1 MKGGE
6 SMATVLYF
14 SAAIAKRKISFD
26 PKRVSPNSFQGL
38 FLAAKMTGAF
48 TATIEK
54 PGEITITGFSGKK
67 KAFDLLN
74 QVKDIAGH

>member
-1 MKGGE
+1 
-6 SMATVLYF
+6 MATVLHF
-14 SAAIAKRKISFD
+14 SAGVAKRKISFD
-26 PKRVSPNSFQGL
+26 PKRVSPNSFTKV

-67 KAFDLLN
+67 KAYDLLN

>member
-14 SAAIAKRKISFD
+14 KKAAMEIGYD
-26 PKRVSPNSFQGL
+26 PQMVSPNSFTKV
-38 FLAAKMTGAF
+38 FLAAQMTGAF
-48 TATIEK
+48 TATIKE
-54 PGEITITGFSGKK
+54 PGEITITGFSGNK

-74 QVKDIAGH
+74 QVKKIAGH

>member
-1 MKGGE
+1 
-6 SMATVLYF
+6 MATVLHF
-14 SAAIAKRKISFD
+14 SAGVAKRKIGFD
-26 PKRVSPNSFQGL
+26 PKRVSPNSFTKV

-67 KAFDLLN
+67 KAFNLLN

>member
-1 MKGGE
+1 
-6 SMATVLYF
+6 MATVLYF
-14 SAAIAKRKISFD
+14 KKAAMEISYD
-26 PKRVSPNSFQGL
+26 PQMVSPNSFQKL
-38 FLAAKMTGAF
+38 FLAAQMTGAF